1 MEKNINILIGGKLG
15 DFLTTLQGV
24 KGLCTARNVKANIF
38 LIDIGW
44 EFGFEKTY
52 KELYPILKSQSY
64 IEDFQMLTDYSLNPI
79 QTESENSPIEI
90 YNPKLI
96 EEGYI
101 YDDYLNSPLLYK
113 ACWADIYADL
123 FGYKPVHSGRWLT
136 FPKTDP
142 TYANTVVIHRKFFPV
157 RFSTEFPYDQIISEN
172 DSVVF
177 ASTNVNDYN
186 EFPWKDRV
194 PFVQVESLDQWFTL
208 INSCAM
214 YVGNLTAPVV
224 IAQAMDKLRVVEL
237 PSNIDAYHWMGEE
250 RYNSKAKWFLNNY
263 THNLMQQ

>member
-1 MEKNINILIGGKLG
+1 MKKTINIIIGGKLG
-15 DFLTTLQGV
+15 DFLITLQGV
-24 KGLCTARNVKANIF
+24 KGLCKSRNVKANIF

-52 KELYPILKSQSY
+52 KDLYPILKSQSY

-79 QTESENSPIEI
+79 QNFSENSPIQV
-90 YNPKLI
+90 YNSKLI

-101 YDDYLNSPLLYK
+101 VDDYLNAPLLYK
-113 ACWADIYADL
+113 ACWAEIYADL
-123 FGYKPVHSGRWLT
+123 FEYEPIHSGKWLT
-136 FPKTDP
+136 YSKTDP
-142 TYANTVVIHRKFFPV
+142 IYANTVVIHRKFSPG
-157 RFSTEFPYDQIISEN
+157 RFSTEFPYDQIISEY

-186 EFPWKDRV
+186 KFPWKDQV
-194 PFVQVESLDQWFTL
+194 PFIQVENLDKWFTL

-224 IAQAMDKLRVVEL
+224 IAQALDKLRIVEL
-237 PSNIDAYHWMGEE
+237 ASNLDVFHWMGEE
-250 RYNSKAKWFLNNY
+250 RYTSKAKWFLDNHTNN
-263 THNLMQQ
+263 LI